1 MASETTFDHWKVVFS
16 WGKMRKSRFSQNPLN
31 PRFWA
36 FGFSIYTS
44 SSSNFKKDPPRNI
57 FFVALHV
64 PASSGLLTLHCEFL
78 TKNNLSYQ
86 RHSITQSKIF
96 SATVHRLFRSVGT
109 SFRASGFLPSTLL
122 VTRYQ
127 NMNRMISVQSRENW
141 FNAHPSFHT
150 LSLFCTHFFRQINS
164 KIGTCNSSNWPGQY
178 KLSPISSSFLILQA

>member
-1 MASETTFDHWKVVFS
+1 
-16 WGKMRKSRFSQNPLN
+16 MRKNEKKSIFSKSPQSPILSFWILN
-31 PRFWA
+31 LHIIIFQFQKR
-36 FGFSIYTS
+36 ST
-44 SSSNFKKDPPRNI
+44 KKH

-150 LSLFCTHFFRQINS
+150 LSLFCTHPFRQINS
-164 KIGTCNSSNWPGQY
+164 KIGTCNSSN
-178 KLSPISSSFLILQA
+178 